1 VPVVGISR
9 KGRVTVIDYG
19 HHQRDLSLLLVI
31 LDSVASARD
40 HGHGGQLVTGT
51 TFRRIEAKRKK
62 EANEF

>member
-1 VPVVGISR
+1 
-9 KGRVTVIDYG
+9 VIDYG